1 MSNIP
6 DLTQLSVAELRELQ
20 ATIPAEI
27 RKREAQEKKAVL
39 TEVRELA
46 KSRGYALE
54 DLVGSSAVAGENAV
68 VKRTVAPKYRHPQDP
83 ALTWTG
89 RGRKP
94 VWLVQLLEAGSTL
107 EQVEIA
113 S

>member
-27 RKREAQEKKAVL
+27 RKREAQEKKSVL
-39 TEVRELA
+39 NEVRELA

-54 DLVGSSAVAGENAV
+54 DLVGANAAGGENTV
-68 VKRTVAPKYRHPQDP
+68 SKRTVAPKYRHPQDP

-107 EQVEIA
+107 DQVAIA

>member
-6 DLTQLSVAELRELQ
+6 DLTQLSVVELRELQ

-27 RKREAQEKKAVL
+27 RRREVQEKKAVL
-39 TEVRELA
+39 NEVRELA

-54 DLVGSSAVAGENAV
+54 DLVGANAAGGENVAAKRAV
-68 VKRTVAPKYRHPQDP
+68 SPKYRHPQDP

-94 VWLVQLLEAGSTL
+94 VWLVQLLDAGSTL
-107 EQVEIA
+107 DQVAITP
-113 S
+113 